1 MTVTYLDPT
10 AEAGVPAEPYE
21 LFLEERGDVT
31 VGLVANTFPDG
42 TRFMDKLEGVLHE
55 LMPAATIRRYQ
66 KPSVLPMEADQLE
79 AVRRECDAAI
89 AAWGH

>member
-10 AEAGVPAEPYE
+10 AEEGIPAEAYE
-21 LFLEERGDVT
+21 LFLEEREDVT
-31 VGLVANTFPDG
+31 IGLIANTFPDG
-42 TRFMDKLEGVLHE
+42 TRFMDKLEAALHE
-55 LMPAATIRRYQ
+55 LMPHAVLRRYQ
-66 KPSVLPMEADQLE
+66 KLSVLPMEADQLE